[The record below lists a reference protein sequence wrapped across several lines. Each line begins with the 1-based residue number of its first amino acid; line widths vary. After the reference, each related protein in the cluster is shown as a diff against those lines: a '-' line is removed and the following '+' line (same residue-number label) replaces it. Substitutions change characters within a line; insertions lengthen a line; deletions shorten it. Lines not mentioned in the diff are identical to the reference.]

1 LGGGATTDRYTMKRR
16 EFIGATA
23 MAIAA
28 TLSREVQADDAVPEF
43 KRIVVDYYK
52 VYYTDLDRR
61 KYRSMLTDDYVLLE
75 DGDIVSLEKDISLMP
90 TPQDDYQRK
99 DTFDFRS
106 VKIQKDVAYLVY
118 FLKSDIR
125 DKQEGARRRA
135 YLESMILRRDSGG
148 TWRVAL
154 LHSTKLSKP

>member
-1 LGGGATTDRYTMKRR
+1 MV
-16 EFIGATA
+16 
-23 MAIAA
+23 IAA
-28 TLSREVQADDAVPEF
+28 TLSPEVLADDDVPEF
-43 KRIVVDYYK
+43 KHIVVDYYK

-75 DGDIVSLEKDISLMP
+75 NGDIISLEKDISLMP

-106 VKIQKDVAYLVY
+106 VKIQKDVVYLVY

-125 DKQEGARRRA
+125 DKQEGARQRE

-148 TWRVAL
+148 SWRVAL

>member
-1 LGGGATTDRYTMKRR
+1 
-16 EFIGATA
+16 
-23 MAIAA
+23 
-28 TLSREVQADDAVPEF
+28 
-43 KRIVVDYYK
+43 
-52 VYYTDLDRR
+52 
-61 KYRSMLTDDYVLLE
+61 MLTDDYVLLE
-75 DGDIVSLEKDISLMP
+75 DGDIISLEKDISLMP

-125 DKQEGARRRA
+125 DKQEGARQRA

>member
-1 LGGGATTDRYTMKRR
+1 MKRR

-28 TLSREVQADDAVPEF
+28 SLSPEVQADDAAPKF

-75 DGDIVSLEKDISLMP
+75 DGDIISLEKDISLMP

-99 DTFDFRS
+99 DAFDFRS
-106 VKIQKDVAYLVY
+106 VKIQKDIAYLVY

-125 DKQEGARRRA
+125 DKQEGARQRK

>member
-1 LGGGATTDRYTMKRR
+1 MKRR

-23 MAIAA
+23 MAMAIAA
-28 TLSREVQADDAVPEF
+28 TLSPEVQADDAVPEF

-52 VYYTDLDRR
+52 VYYTDLDRT

-75 DGDIVSLEKDISLMP
+75 NGEIISLEKDISLIP
-90 TPQDDYQRK
+90 TPQDEYQRK

-118 FLKSDIR
+118 FLKSDIK
-125 DKQEGARRRA
+125 DKQDGARQRE
-135 YLESMILRRDSGG
+135 YLESMILRRDSGR

>member
-1 LGGGATTDRYTMKRR
+1 MKRR

-28 TLSREVQADDAVPEF
+28 TLSPEVLADDDVPEF

-75 DGDIVSLEKDISLMP
+75 NGDIISLEKDISLMP

-106 VKIQKDVAYLVY
+106 VKVHKDVAYLVY
-118 FLKSDIR
+118 FLKSNIR
-125 DKQEGARRRA
+125 DKQEGARQRE
-135 YLESMILRRDSGG
+135 YLESMILKRDSGG

>member
-1 LGGGATTDRYTMKRR
+1 
-16 EFIGATA
+16 

-28 TLSREVQADDAVPEF
+28 SLSPEVQAGDAAPEF

-61 KYRSMLTDDYVLLE
+61 KYRSMLTEDYVLLE
-75 DGDIVSLEKDISLMP
+75 DGDIISLEKDISLMP

-106 VKIQKDVAYLVY
+106 VKLQKDISYLVY

-125 DKQEGARRRA
+125 DKQEGARHRE

>member
-1 LGGGATTDRYTMKRR
+1 MKRR

-23 MAIAA
+23 MATAIAA
-28 TLSREVQADDAVPEF
+28 TLSPEAQADDAVPEF

-52 VYYTDLDRR
+52 VYYTDLDRT

-75 DGDIVSLEKDISLMP
+75 NGEIISLEKDISLIP
-90 TPQDDYQRK
+90 TPQDEYQRK

-118 FLKSDIR
+118 FLKSDIK
-125 DKQEGARRRA
+125 DKQDGARQRE
-135 YLESMILRRDSGG
+135 YLESMILRRDRGR

>member
-1 LGGGATTDRYTMKRR
+1 MRRR

-28 TLSREVQADDAVPEF
+28 TLSPGVQADDAMAEF

-52 VYYTDLDRR
+52 VYYTELDRR

-75 DGDIVSLEKDISLMP
+75 NGEIISLEKDISLIP
-90 TPQDDYQRK
+90 TPQDEYQRK
-99 DTFDFRS
+99 DTFDFRA

-118 FLKSDIR
+118 FLNSDIR
-125 DKQEGARRRA
+125 DKQDGARHRE
-135 YLESMILRRDSGG
+135 YLESMILRREAGG